1 MRRSIVTAMAA
12 ILMAAFTAPAGAEKL
27 GVSIYTGWMPWY
39 YLNDTG
45 IMERWAKKYGV
56 EVDIVPAG
64 YMPSIE
70 AFVAG
75 ETDACVMTNMEALDL
90 PAAGGIDC
98 TALLVG
104 DYSDDNDL
112 VLTRGLKMSEVA
124 GHTAYLVEGSVSSYL
139 LARGLEMNGLA
150 ESDVTIVN
158 TNEDDIGPAFVTNRS
173 QMVMASWNP
182 IVMNVLKDTMNASGV
197 IRAFGSSQI
206 PGEILDILVV
216 RTDVLRRNPDFGKA
230 LVGAWYETMELM
242 TSRGPER
249 EDALEQMAR
258 SSGCSLADFK
268 EQLDTTMMFWKPADG
283 AAYTAGSEIKTS
295 MDLVRRF
302 CASHG
307 LLGRDITDPDVVGI
321 QYPDGTVQGNPEN
334 IKLRFSTEYMQMAA
348 DGRL

>member
-112 VLTRGLKMSEVA
+112 VLT
-124 GHTAYLVEGSVSSYL
+124 H
-139 LARGLEMNGLA
+139 
-150 ESDVTIVN
+150 
-158 TNEDDIGPAFVTNRS
+158 
-173 QMVMASWNP
+173 
-182 IVMNVLKDTMNASGV
+182 VLKDTMNASGV

-206 PGEILDILVV
+206 PGEVLDILVV

-307 LLGRDITDPDVVGI
+307 LLGRDI
-321 QYPDGTVQGNPEN
+321 
-334 IKLRFSTEYMQMAA
+334 
-348 DGRL
+348 